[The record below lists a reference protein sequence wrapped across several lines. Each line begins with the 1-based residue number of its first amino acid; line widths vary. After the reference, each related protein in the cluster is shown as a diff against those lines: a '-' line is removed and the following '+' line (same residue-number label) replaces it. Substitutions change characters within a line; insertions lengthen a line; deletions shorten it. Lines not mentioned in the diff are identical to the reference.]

1 MTEACNS
8 CGAEI
13 VFEAGKQSLTCSFC
27 GAVNQVERPENALET
42 SFDRIVPINVTPHEL
57 DNRLF
62 AYMASGNFTPDDMIE
77 ASTITL
83 RERYYV
89 PAFAFKVDYQAT
101 WTASFG
107 FDRQEPYTAYRNVTS
122 NGHTRQEAYTA
133 YKTVTDWR
141 PANGV
146 EAGIFDVAGYAGTQL
161 NGSPLAPVDLVVHA
175 VINGSPT
182 AYNPSFIKGFE
193 VEGFS
198 VPETKVF
205 ESLNDEINTNIDK
218 RVKNHAQGDKQRDWH
233 WNARMSHD
241 TTTYAVPICHGAFQY
256 GDKEYHVWVGGHDV
270 ETIRANELPVDKDKQ
285 KVANIGFIPGALGLI
300 TTIGSAY
307 YWSFVASSLIA
318 TGIALGY
325 GFMRRKSLIDYSKS
339 IRNSLL
345 IQMQASNQVSNLS
358 DEAQDKVAKAFQRP
372 ERPFFAK
379 THIDKFVLPA
389 LASFAFFGAV
399 VPNAVLNPMAV
410 EQRSI
415 ARQASEQAAQEAVD
429 RKAADE
435 SANIQIPPAQSV
447 QVAAL
452 PANPGMPSEFPRCV
466 GNPEMQKCVE
476 FERSL
481 ASETTQQKMER
492 QQRLEDERNRGA
504 SGIASEDA
512 SSIPISTPSPSTASI
527 TPSSVV
533 HAATSGQSSISA
545 GFVVTAPEESKK
557 LLTAMLQQ
565 ATSAFKV
572 SEIKGKI
579 ESFAKPVTGDRKAA
593 RKLNEQG
600 LAALKSDD
608 FAQAFAA
615 LKNATVADPA
625 DVEILNNYVY
635 ALIKGKRLQ
644 DAESEAGR
652 LLTISPG
659 RSSAW
664 ANLAEVYALKNKNDE
679 AVAALVLA
687 FQFSSNKDRTVTFL
701 NERASD
707 SNSPLQAVA
716 KKTIEVIQKM

>member
-1 MTEACNS
+1 MAEACNS

-13 VFEAGKQSLTCSFC
+13 VFEAGKQSLTCPFC
-27 GAVNQVERPENALET
+27 GAVNQVERPEDALET
-42 SFDRIVPINVTPHEL
+42 SFDRIVPITVTPHEL
-57 DNRLF
+57 DNRLY

-89 PAFAFKVDYQAT
+89 PAFAFKVNYEAT

-107 FDRQEPYTAYRNVTS
+107 YDRQEAYTAYRSVTQ
-122 NGHTRQEAYTA
+122 NNRTRQEPYTA

-141 PANGV
+141 PQNGV
-146 EAGIFDVAGYAGTQL
+146 DAGIFDVAGYAGTQL
-161 NGSPLAPVDLVVHA
+161 NASPLAPADLVVHA

-182 AYNPSFIKGFE
+182 EYNPSFIKGFE
-193 VEGFS
+193 VEDFS
-198 VPETKVF
+198 APEKKVF
-205 ESLNDEINTNIDK
+205 DSLDGEINSNIDK
-218 RVKNHAQGDKQRDWH
+218 RVKNNAQGDHQRDWH

-285 KVANIGFIPGALGLI
+285 KAANIGFIPGALGLI
-300 TTIGSAY
+300 TAIGSAY
-307 YWSFVASSLIA
+307 YWSFVWSSLIA
-318 TGIALGY
+318 TGVALGY
-325 GFMRRKSLIDYSKS
+325 GFMRRKALIDYSKS

-345 IQMQASNQVSNLS
+345 IQMQASNRVSNLS
-358 DEAQDKVAKAFQRP
+358 DEEQDKVAKAFQRP

-379 THIDKFVLPA
+379 IHNDKFILPA
-389 LASFAFFGAV
+389 VAAFAFFGAI
-399 VPNAVLNPMAV
+399 VPNAVLNPAAIS
-410 EQRSI
+410 QRYI
-415 ARQASEQAAQEAVD
+415 ARQAAEQADQERRNAEVRAAQEAVD
-429 RKAADE
+429 RKAAE
-435 SANIQIPPAQSV
+435 EQASKRAQEEA
-447 QVAAL
+447 VAAQKAEAEKVAQAETPAVL
-452 PANPGMPSEFPRCV
+452 P
-466 GNPEMQKCVE
+466 
-476 FERSL
+476 
-481 ASETTQQKMER
+481 
-492 QQRLEDERNRGA
+492 
-504 SGIASEDA
+504 
-512 SSIPISTPSPSTASI
+512 
-527 TPSSVV
+527 
-533 HAATSGQSSISA
+533 AATSGQSSISA
-545 GFVVTAPEESKK
+545 GFVVTAPEESKL

-579 ESFAKPVTGDRKAA
+579 EAFPKPTTGDRKAA

-600 LAALKSDD
+600 LAALKTDD
-608 FAQAFAA
+608 FAQALAA
-615 LKNATVADPA
+615 LKNATATDPA

-635 ALIKGKRLQ
+635 ALIKAKRLQ

-664 ANLAEVYALKNKNDE
+664 ANLAEVYALKNKTEE

-701 NERASD
+701 NDRAGD
-707 SNSPLQAVA
+707 VNSPLQATA